1 MLNTKNSDQEPKPK
15 RWLANATS
23 AKDNTRQCYRQP
35 AIPGAGDPQRLGS
48 VRVICTIIDRCVPSH
63 TVSGKI

>member
-23 AKDNTRQCYRQP
+23 AKDNNRQRYRQP

-48 VRVICTIIDRCVPSH
+48 VRVICTIID
-63 TVSGKI
+63 